1 VSVEETN
8 KMATLSREHTGG
20 VETRVNDYLNDQLQ
34 TSTDLDNLD
43 TLLENVQR
51 QQALLQKQLDDARK
65 AYDDA
70 FETASTREAA
80 VQLRSDSLQ
89 QEQADIDRTL
99 MIMTQSDSME
109 EASRAFAANME
120 KLHKL
125 DVASGYIDIL
135 RDADKLDAEARS
147 SFRISPSSALP
158 PYVKMRSLLRLA
170 RAGNNDTE
178 DAAPHLMNQVAKHT
192 SALYKDIEK
201 QFKEDLRSTLTQIDW
216 PQQELRLSEGNI
228 ARFGEQVDLLLELQM
243 TDLKENA
250 EEDKPNVIP
259 LLPMEVMVEPLALRF
274 RFHFYGEK
282 PTNRL
287 DKPEY
292 YLSHILDVLEK
303 HNEFMSSH
311 VQPIIDAQN
320 SKSSVGDALLSD
332 AVSAFI
338 TALLPLVTAKSL
350 QLLPQIETQPQ
361 LLSHFVHELMAFD
374 KTLMDSWGYQ
384 PTTDLLIDWKGLTW
398 EILNTHGYFSPWLK
412 AEKDFALSRY
422 RSIRDSPDGGE
433 LDLEAIGLRTTKPT
447 KGAIRV
453 NDLLATVTERYR
465 DLSSF
470 SDKLRFLMD
479 VQIAIFDD
487 YHSHLLGALQA
498 FMASSHTAGRLL
510 QGQTATDANV
520 TGVKGLEN
528 LVKVFGSA
536 EYLEDKM
543 SDWSNELFFLEM
555 WDELQDRASGKRGL
569 HTQVGR
575 GLSMEDVAAKT
586 SATISATGEDAGLG
600 DGGALFDETA
610 ASYRRLKERA
620 EAEILRALERDVRN
634 GMAAFTRSS
643 QWSSIS
649 SGEFEPENLLPSS
662 SLDPA
667 LQVLSSQL
675 GFLATV
681 LGPASLN
688 RIVRQVCL
696 VVEMEVYDN
705 VLLRHSFSSAGVAQL
720 RCDVLALELTINS
733 ASHITGIA
741 QKGMPKMQQALVLV
755 GLPASVS
762 DDDANSKAATDG
774 WGFDEEDAEVT
785 DTDTSDEAE
794 DNLLT
799 LEHVSKRLFQSNASA
814 RKVLATIGCA
824 LISETDA
831 RGILERRIM

>member
-1 VSVEETN
+1 
-8 KMATLSREHTGG
+8 MAKLSREHTGG
-20 VETRVNDYLNDQLQ
+20 MEARVNDYLNDQLQ
-34 TSTDLDNLD
+34 TVTDLDNLD
-43 TLLENVQR
+43 NLLENVQR
-51 QQALLQKQLDDARK
+51 QQGLLQKQLDEARK
-65 AYDDA
+65 AHEDA
-70 FETASTREAA
+70 LETATTRAA
-80 VQLRSDSLQ
+80 ALQLRSDNLQ
-89 QEQADIDRTL
+89 QEQADVHREL
-99 MIMTQSDSME
+99 MGMTQSDNIE
-109 EASRAFAANME
+109 DAKLVFAASME

-125 DVASGYIDIL
+125 EVAGGYIDIL
-135 RDADKLDAEARS
+135 QDADKLDAEARS
-147 SFRISPSSALP
+147 SFQVSPSSALP

-192 SALYKDIEK
+192 TALYRDIEK
-201 QFKEDLRSTLTQIDW
+201 QFKEDLRKTLTRMDW
-216 PQQELRLSEGNI
+216 PQKELRLSEGNL
-228 ARFGEQVDLLLELQM
+228 ASFGEQVELLLELQI
-243 TDLKENA
+243 TDLRENA
-250 EEDKPNVIP
+250 EEDSPSVIP
-259 LLPMEVMVEPLALRF
+259 LLPMEVMAEPLGLRF

-292 YLSHILDVLEK
+292 FLSHILDVLET
-303 HNEFMSSH
+303 HNKFMSDH

-338 TALLPLVTAKSL
+338 TALLPLVIAKSV

-374 KTLMDSWGYQ
+374 KTLMEYWGYQ

-398 EILNTHGYFSPWLK
+398 EVFNTHGYFSSWLK
-412 AEKDFALSRY
+412 AEKEFALSRY

-433 LDLEAIGLRTTKPT
+433 IDLEATGLRTTKPT
-447 KGAIRV
+447 KAAIRV

-487 YHSHLLGALQA
+487 YHSHLLGGFQA
-498 FMASSHTAGRLL
+498 FIASSHTAGRLL
-510 QGQTATDANV
+510 QGQAAADPNV
-520 TGVKGLEN
+520 AGVKGLES
-528 LVKVFGSA
+528 LAKVFGSA

-555 WDELQDRASGKRGL
+555 WDELQDRASGGK
-569 HTQVGR
+569 TADAQVGR
-575 GLSMEDVAAKT
+575 GLSIGDVAAKT
-586 SATISATGEDAGLG
+586 SATINATGEDAGPG

-610 ASYRRLKERA
+610 SSYRRLKERA
-620 EAEILRALERDVRN
+620 EAEILRLLERDVRN

-649 SGEFEPENLLPSS
+649 SGEFESENLLPSS

-667 LQVLSSQL
+667 LQVLSTQL

-681 LGPASLN
+681 LGPASLH

-696 VVEMEVYDN
+696 FVETEIFDN

-720 RCDVLALELTINS
+720 CCDVSALELTINS

-741 QKGMPKMQQALVLV
+741 QKGMPKLQQALLLV
-755 GLPASVS
+755 GLPARLL
-762 DDDANSKAATDG
+762 DDDAIGKVATDG
-774 WGFDEEDAEVT
+774 WGFDEDAEAT
-785 DTDTSDEAE
+785 DTDTSDEVE
-794 DNLLT
+794 VSQLT
-799 LEHVSKRLFQSNASA
+799 LEDVSEKVFKSNASA
-814 RKVLATIGCA
+814 RKVLASIGCD
-824 LISETDA
+824 LLTETVA
-831 RGILERRIM
+831 RKILERRIV